1 MNQLSG
7 IYCIENIVNG
17 KKYIGQSID
26 VQKRMSFYHRGC
38 HALNGAIKKHGKEN
52 FKSYVLIIC
61 EKEELN
67 RLEIECIRIFN
78 SHVLEN
84 GYNISFGGHA
94 PMAGRTLSKEGR
106 KKLSEQRVGENN
118 PQFGIPIS
126 DETKEK
132 ISIATSGENNHRF
145 GKKNPNASSKYYGV
159 RKTSWG
165 TTWEAKICVGGKSIH
180 IGNRADETEAAKL
193 YDNYIIENNLPN
205 PLNFPQ

>member
-1 MNQLSG
+1 MKSG

-38 HALNGAIKKHGKEN
+38 YALNGAIKKYGKEN
-52 FKSYVLIIC
+52 FKSRVLIIC

-67 RLEIECIRIFN
+67 RLEIECIRMFN

-84 GYNISFGGHA
+84 GYNISLGGHA

-126 DETKEK
+126 DETKKK
-132 ISIATSGENNHRF
+132 IRIATSGEKNHRF
-145 GKKNPNASSKYYGV
+145 GKKNPNASSKYYGI
-159 RKTSWG
+159 RKTSDG
-165 TTWEAKICVGGKSIH
+165 RAWEVKLSVDGRSVYAGRSK
-180 IGNRADETEAAKL
+180 DETETAKL